1 METVTISIS
10 RASVLADMRV
20 TSHAEVAG
28 IGDDKARYLSELG
41 TEKLQEANQCITDAA
56 TEVTGILRPHLA
68 GTTAT
73 TASDPYDTTAT
84 IVYALQVPPRKV
96 PGLADA
102 MAKAIHAYI
111 VDSALGRYYV
121 SVSRPDLAE
130 PHRARLSGEMATMDN
145 ILYRRAAPAYVRP
158 VPPTPT
164 PDDEDADD
172 NDTQG

>member
-10 RASVLADMRV
+10 RAS
-20 TSHAEVAG
+20 
-28 IGDDKARYLSELG
+28 
-41 TEKLQEANQCITDAA
+41 
-56 TEVTGILRPHLA
+56 

-84 IVYALQVPPRKV
+84 ITYALQVPPRKV

-111 VDSALGRYYV
+111 VDSALGRFYV

-158 VPPTPT
+158 TPPTPD
-164 PDDEDADD
+164 DDEDADD